1 MSKRTTATCY
11 CGAVQLEIV
20 GLSSAVTCPKA
31 DQGLICSSA
40 SPRRRLRQYS
50 CLSLQRLP
58 TRDRH
63 NVRLQR
69 LCLPLTS
76 STERAGSLINFQLT
90 VETPHLRHVRGE
102 DNLSAYAT
110 AKTINTG
117 NTMTSSFCKT
127 CGALM
132 YRRSSGFPGLSF
144 CRIGTV
150 DDIELHDEIL
160 KPMAEQFTVS
170 RVKWLE
176 PVEGVRQTEGMS
188 TE

>member
-11 CGAVQLEIV
+11 CGAVQLEI
-20 GLSSAVTCPKA
+20 
-31 DQGLICSSA
+31 
-40 SPRRRLRQYS
+40 
-50 CLSLQRLP
+50 
-58 TRDRH
+58 
-63 NVRLQR
+63 
-69 LCLPLTS
+69 
-76 STERAGSLINFQLT
+76 LT
-90 VETPHLRHVRGE
+90 VETPHLRHVRGA
-102 DNLSAYAT
+102 DNLSAYST
-110 AKTINTG
+110 SKTINTG
-117 NTMTSSFCKT
+117 NTMTSHFCKT
-127 CGALM
+127 CGALI

-150 DDIELHDEIL
+150 DDIDLHDEIL